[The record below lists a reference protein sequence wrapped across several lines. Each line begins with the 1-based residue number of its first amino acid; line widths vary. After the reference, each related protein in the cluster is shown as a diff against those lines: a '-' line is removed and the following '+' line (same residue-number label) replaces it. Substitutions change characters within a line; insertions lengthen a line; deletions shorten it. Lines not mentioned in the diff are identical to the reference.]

1 MIFLCNFL
9 FFWMLA
15 NFLYTF
21 SSNKKWSKKKTNHL
35 EDCIRVQMTTDR
47 EKCAKNQST
56 QWKATNRKLN
66 RHSNA
71 ACNFIHIWVVN
82 GILSLYCE
90 SCFLLLISQSVDHFN
105 DNFRSESF
113 FAVVYHIF
121 VIFAQPNHKFTCHC
135 HCATHQEKGENY
147 LNRNNTN
154 MRKEQLQMLNT
165 YGFVSSKYC
174 HSISMNKDFFSVLK
188 FHVERERNVKLCE
201 CGQFWSRTLV

>member
-1 MIFLCNFL
+1 MIEEKNKSSWRLYSSTNDNGQRKNVQKINRRSERPQIENSTVTRMQL
-9 FFWMLA
+9 AISYISELWMA
-15 NFLYTF
+15 SFLYIANRVFFF
-21 SSNKKWSKKKTNHL
+21 SSLKVLTISMT
-35 EDCIRVQMTTDR
+35 IFVQ
-47 EKCAKNQST
+47 
-56 QWKATNRKLN
+56 
-66 RHSNA
+66 
-71 ACNFIHIWVVN
+71 
-82 GILSLYCE
+82 SL
-90 SCFLLLISQSVDHFN
+90 
-105 DNFRSESF
+105 F